1 MTGKTVT
8 ATGFKTHTGRYLDD
22 AAKTPVF
29 ITKYGRPTR
38 VLLDIDEYER
48 LRRYDTRRTYAPHE
62 LPDAVKEE
70 LEKGYQGRKTPELDP
85 LLK

>member
-8 ATGFKTHTGRYLDD
+8 ATGFKTHTGRYLDE
-22 AAKTPVF
+22 AAKAPVF
-29 ITKYGRPTR
+29 ITKYGRTAR

-48 LRRYDTRRTYAPHE
+48 LHRYDTRRTYAPHE
-62 LPDAVKEE
+62 LPREIKEE
-70 LEKGYQGRKTPELDP
+70 LEKGYQGRETPELDP

>member
-8 ATGFKTHTGRYLDD
+8 ATGFKTHTGRYLDE
-22 AAKTPVF
+22 AAKEPVF
-29 ITKYGRPTR
+29 ITRHGRCTR

-48 LRRYDTRRTYAPHE
+48 LNSYDTRRTYAPHE
-62 LPDAVKEE
+62 LPEEIKEE
-70 LEKGYQGRKTPELDP
+70 LEKGYQGRGTPELDH